1 MPSSRKIF
9 ILASNAPVQ
18 VVCPAPVAIPQPLLD
33 DVWGRGERGDL
44 DAAEIVRHPQREGCV
59 VAVIV
64 FELYAIKEPK
74 NMCCTDK

>member
-18 VVCPAPVAIPQPLLD
+18 VVCPAPVATPQPLLD

-44 DAAEIVRHPQREGCV
+44 DAAEIVRHPQRAGCA
-59 VAVIV
+59 VAVV
-64 FELYAIKEPK
+64 VLELYDIKEPK